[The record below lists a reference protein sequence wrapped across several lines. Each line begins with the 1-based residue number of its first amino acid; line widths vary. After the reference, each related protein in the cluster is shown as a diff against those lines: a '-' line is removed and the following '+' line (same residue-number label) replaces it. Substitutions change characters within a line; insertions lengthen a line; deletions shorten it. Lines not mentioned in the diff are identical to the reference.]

1 MEDDMNA
8 LVNDVL
14 ANSLEGN
21 ALGVQDAVN
30 AMMNARA
37 LEALQAMK
45 MDVAQSIYSGEEQS
59 VEEPAEAEVEYEAPA
74 EDDNEFIDSEAEDLF
89 AELDQLT
96 DDESEEDFGDYSED
110 ESEEQY
116 EDDTDV

>member
-1 MEDDMNA
+1 MEDEMND
-8 LVNDVL
+8 LINDVL

-30 AMMNARA
+30 AMMNAKA
-37 LEALQAMK
+37 LEALQALK
-45 MDVAQSIYSGEEQS
+45 VDVAQSIYGEGET
-59 VEEPAEAEVEYEAPA
+59 AEDETDFDIPET
-74 EDDNEFIDSEAEDLF
+74 DDNEFIDSTADDLF
-89 AELDQLT
+89 AELEQIS
-96 DDESEEDFGDYSED
+96 DDESEEDLGDYSEE

>member
-1 MEDDMNA
+1 MND
-8 LVNDVL
+8 LINDVL

-37 LEALQAMK
+37 LEALQALK
-45 MDVAQSIYSGEEQS
+45 VDVAQSIYGEGET
-59 VEEPAEAEVEYEAPA
+59 A
-74 EDDNEFIDSEAEDLF
+74 EDETDFDIPETDDEFIDSTADDLF
-89 AELDQLT
+89 AELEQIS
-96 DDESEEDFGDYSED
+96 DDESEEDLGDYSEEE